1 MDALS
6 TQRAKPKGLAL
17 ALNKRIEE
25 IMTKRF
31 FPLTCPGHLV
41 N

>member
-6 TQRAKPKGLAL
+6 TQRAKLKGLAL

-25 IMTKRF
+25 IMAKGSF
-31 FPLTCPGHLV
+31 S
-41 N
+41 